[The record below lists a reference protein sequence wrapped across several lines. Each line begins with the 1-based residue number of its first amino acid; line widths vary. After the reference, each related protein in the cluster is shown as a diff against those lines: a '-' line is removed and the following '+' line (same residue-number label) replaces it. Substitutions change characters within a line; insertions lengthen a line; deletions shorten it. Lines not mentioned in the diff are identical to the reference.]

1 MYSKHQRFLGI
12 KRNYSPEDVE
22 RLRGSLKIE
31 YTLAK
36 RGSKKLWDYLTRGG
50 ASYINALGALTGK
63 KSVALAAFRSTLAS
77 YFSIHVKHTHFPNMV
92 KAPSTR
98 AICLCLGLHSLRLEI
113 DRIDITNLNGF
124 QRFLMFSLK
133 LDLKFNRK
141 FS

>member
-63 KSVALAAFRSTLAS
+63 ESVAVWF
-77 YFSIHVKHTHFPNMV
+77 
-92 KAPSTR
+92 
-98 AICLCLGLHSLRLEI
+98 
-113 DRIDITNLNGF
+113 
-124 QRFLMFSLK
+124 
-133 LDLKFNRK
+133 
-141 FS
+141 